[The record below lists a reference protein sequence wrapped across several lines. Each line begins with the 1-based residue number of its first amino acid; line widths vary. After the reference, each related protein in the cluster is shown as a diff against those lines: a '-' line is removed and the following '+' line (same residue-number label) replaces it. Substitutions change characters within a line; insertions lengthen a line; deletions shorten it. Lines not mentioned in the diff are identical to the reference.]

1 LTTVETSVA
10 SEFIRLARHQLV
22 EEYLPKIQRCLAS
35 LNEEDIWWRAHETN
49 NSIGNLILHLC
60 GNVRQWIVS
69 GVGGKGDVRNRPA
82 EFAARGSV
90 SKEALLQRL
99 DETLRAADETLS
111 SFETT
116 RLLEKR
122 TIQSYDVTCI
132 EAILRVVEHFSGH
145 VGQIIYITKMRTG
158 KDLRFY
164 NL

>member
-1 LTTVETSVA
+1 
-10 SEFIRLARHQLV
+10 
-22 EEYLPKIQRCLAS
+22 
-35 LNEEDIWWRAHETN
+35 
-49 NSIGNLILHLC
+49 
-60 GNVRQWIVS
+60 VS

-90 SKEALLQRL
+90 SKQDLLRNLEETLDEADEAL
-99 DETLRAADETLS
+99 S
-111 SFETT
+111 GFEAY
-116 RLLEKR
+116 RLLERR
-122 TIQSYDVTCI
+122 TIQGLDVSYL

>member
-1 LTTVETSVA
+1 LTTLETSIA
-10 SEFIRLARHQLV
+10 SEFVGLARHQLV
-22 EEYLPKIQRCLAS
+22 KEYLPKVQRCLTS
-35 LNEEDIWWRAHETN
+35 LSEEDIWWRVHETD
-49 NSIGNLILHLC
+49 NSIGNLVLHLC

-69 GVGGKGDVRNRPA
+69 GVAGKEDVRNRPA
-82 EFAARGSV
+82 EFSARGSV
-90 SKEALLQRL
+90 SKEVLLQRL

-111 SFETT
+111 NFETT

-122 TIQSYDVTCI
+122 TIQGYNVTCF
-132 EAILRVVEHFSGH
+132 EAIFHVVEHFSGH